1 MVRSQ
6 AVKIEKNKG
15 ETVRKRLKEL
25 GMLKTHLLPKKND
38 ENIFLPIHDGKK
50 IGYQIVEMDF
60 EEKKRKPR
68 SYKDVLN
75 LPPELQQLLPTS
87 YDVIGDIALIK
98 IPDEILGY
106 TKEIG
111 NAILRVHKNIKV
123 VCLSKPV
130 TGEYRTREVEV
141 IAGEKRTTTLHR
153 EYGVELHLDV
163 EKTFFSPRLA
173 GERHRVAG
181 LVKKNENVV
190 DMFTGVAPFAIM
202 IAKQGSPKIVY
213 AIDKNPA
220 AIKFA
225 KKNVTHNRVVD
236 KVEVIQGDAREVM
249 KNFVQK
255 NLKADRIIMN
265 HPFFTQNFLNDALL
279 IAKKGCVIHYYD
291 ILNEDEVDNRVEFF
305 KKVSKNAEMEVK
317 SVRMIKTYAPRE
329 FYTCFDITVTHMP
342 A

>member
-25 GMLKTHLLPKKND
+25 GMLKTHLSPKKND

-75 LPPELQQLLPTS
+75 LPPELQELLPTS
-87 YDVIGDIALIK
+87 YDIIGDIALIK

-111 NAILRVHKNIKV
+111 NAILSVHKNVKV

-130 TGEYRTREVEV
+130 AGEYRTRDVEV

-153 EYGVELHLDV
+153 EYGVELYLDV

-173 GERHRVAG
+173 GERHRIAG
-181 LVKKNENVV
+181 LVKKNETVV

-202 IAKQGSPKIVY
+202 VAKQGSPKIVY
-213 AIDKNPA
+213 AIDKNPD
-220 AIKFA
+220 AIEFA
-225 KKNVTHNRVVD
+225 KKNVIHNRVID
-236 KVEVIQGDAREVM
+236 KVEVIQGDTHEIVKDLIDKGVKANRILM
-249 KNFVQK
+249 
-255 NLKADRIIMN
+255 NL
-265 HPFFTQNFLNDALL
+265 PFSAQNFLNDALL
-279 IAKKGCVIHYYD
+279 IAEEGCVIHYYD
-291 ILNEDEVDNRVEFF
+291 VLNEEEIDNRISFL
-305 KKVSKNAEMEVK
+305 KKTSKNVKLEVK
-317 SVRMIKTYAPRE
+317 SIRMIKTYAPRE